1 MTGDHPHNQ
10 TRTKQTKINNNQL
23 YTNTKPNLFGP
34 EDLKESPGDPWQARG
49 TRAQEVVLVRGS
61 GALKNTMK
69 KLINDVGNLNK

>member
-49 TRAQEVVLVRGS
+49 TRAQEVVLVIARLRAS
-61 GALKNTMK
+61 
-69 KLINDVGNLNK
+69 DR